1 MTRSPSPESDANPVT
16 LNEFMSSLQRL
27 FKIAIY
33 YPTGHIILDKA
44 TDRFMELLAQLAG
57 EKPAVTV
64 RIFHNSVILED
75 VELNSTEPFVK
86 DFNALFSTLGISAV
100 SISRHISIREIHD
113 FIRKMLAYKAKIL
126 GAKQFTQIEITD
138 LPPSIEIEQ
147 KEFLAR
153 SDRSVSGDNSDSV
166 DNLNSFV
173 ESLAK
178 YGLNETEIEQCRTL
192 LNTLPQQLS
201 SSNIDMGDLPSASW
215 DDVANLLA
223 RAIKG
228 GKNKD
233 KQGKITS
240 TAHANIN
247 ALATILKKLEIETHD
262 KKSRDAINLLVSII
276 RKPLTETADDSAAAE
291 EIIIRRTFPDTPSVN
306 IAQIQ
311 DFSSKQK
318 LNPKILVKIPTS
330 LQDNET
336 LSILMQLAHFE
347 QPLPSQIRM
356 QQLFRE
362 TLSATLSDKSL
373 EILSNGLHL
382 LARQDKQA
390 RLSATIRMLTDPI
403 RRSPQGN
410 TLTLFQQT
418 LKLCDNNENVIFW
431 PHVVNELLVEGSS
444 KDKINYHNLC
454 LFAAR
459 LSNEQM
465 NAALPR
471 LRALDA
477 FQENKIA
484 SDIFHA
490 VSPACYPLFAFLLK
504 TEIERYIGERVLGG
518 LRRNPRDWLIKA
530 VAPLLDLSRQ
540 EDKLFLYSYLRQA
553 TQKRL
558 SEPLKKTAGAIIAA
572 SLPHIA
578 QERRNESWMIDTI
591 SALAQ
596 LPGEKTIELLKQIA
610 GGKKL
615 LFIPE
620 WPAACRT
627 AAQIALQAGS
637 GR

>member
-1 MTRSPSPESDANPVT
+1 MTKSPSPASDTGPVT
-16 LNEFMSSLQRL
+16 LNEFMNSLQRL

-44 TDRFMELLAQLAG
+44 TDRFLELLHQLAG
-57 EKPAVTV
+57 EKSSVTI

-75 VELNSTEPFVK
+75 VELNSAEPFIK
-86 DFNALFSTLGISAV
+86 DFNALFSTLGVSAI
-100 SISRHISIREIHD
+100 SISRHVSMREIHD
-113 FIRKMLAYKAKIL
+113 FTRKMLAYKAKIL

-138 LPPSIEIEQ
+138 LPHSIEIEQ

-153 SDRSVSGDNSDSV
+153 SDRSVSGDDSDSV
-166 DNLNSFV
+166 DSLNSFV

-178 YGLNETEIEQCRTL
+178 HGLNEAEIDQCRTL

-201 SSNIDMGDLPSASW
+201 NSNIDIGDLPSASW

-240 TAHANIN
+240 SAHANIN
-247 ALATILKKLEIETHD
+247 ALATILKKLEVETHD

-276 RKPLTETADDSAAAE
+276 RKPLTETADDSTAAE
-291 EIIIRRTFPDTPSVN
+291 ELLIRKTFPDTPSVS

-311 DFSSKQK
+311 DFTSKQK

-362 TLSATLSDKSL
+362 TLSATLSDKSW

-382 LARQDKQA
+382 LARQGKQA
-390 RLSATIRMLTDPI
+390 RLSATIQLLTEPI
-403 RRSPQGN
+403 RRAAHGN

-418 LKLCDNNENVIFW
+418 LKLCDNNENVLFW
-431 PHVVNELLVEGSS
+431 PYVVNEILVEGSG
-444 KDKINYHNLC
+444 KDKLSYHNLC

-530 VAPLLDLSRQ
+530 VVFLLDLSRQ

-553 TQKRL
+553 SQKRL

-572 SLPHIA
+572 TLPHVA
-578 QERRNESWMIDTI
+578 QERRTESWMIDTI

-596 LPGEKTIELLKQIA
+596 LPGDKTIELLKQIA

-627 AAQIALQAGS
+627 AAQIALQAHS